1 MRKQLLL
8 GSTALVVG
16 ALAAPDFAA
25 AEEPL
30 RLQVRG
36 YKNDYFGIGDVD
48 DSPVGGGGRDFNNTG
63 EFSDGEV
70 QFRGETALDNGLT
83 VGVYVELESNSGG
96 DQIDENFI
104 FVKGDFGKIVMGSE
118 NLSNYNTFWGVVA
131 PNVGTP
137 INSGWITVFV
147 PAPADSDLGFRSPG
161 LSTNIDVGNDE
172 NSVSYYSPRF
182 GGFQFTAGYAP
193 AVVDSG
199 DGKTYSGFEADEGSE
214 YSNGWGVGLNFSN
227 SFNGVDI
234 SAAVAYNGISVPDDR
249 EALGADDVEQFKAGL
264 GLGFGGFSIG
274 GSYANESEGK
284 TSITSTTSFMFTTDV
299 TNAEALHLV
308 DADDDGEPD
317 TSTTSSLNSNEGQ
330 SYDVGVSYYTGPWG
344 VSATYFHGEEEGDT
358 TVSGDDEIDAIVGA
372 VRYTLG
378 PGITTSL
385 SIMHVKF
392 EEESGDETEAT
403 LGIVGLSVKF

>member
-36 YKNDYFGIGDVD
+36 YKNEYFVIGDVD
-48 DSPVGGGGRDFNNTG
+48 DSPVKGAGRDFSNTG

-83 VGVYVELESNSGG
+83 VGVYVELESNSAG

-147 PAPADSDLGFRSPG
+147 PAPAGSDLGFRSPG
-161 LSTNIDVGNDE
+161 LSTNITVGNDE

-199 DGKTYSGFEADEGSE
+199 DGKTYGGIEANEGSE

-249 EALGADDVEQFKAGL
+249 AALGADDVEQFKAGL

-284 TSITSTTSFMFTTDV
+284 TSITSKTTPLYKKTGGGG
-299 TNAEALHLV
+299 LV
-308 DADDDGEPD
+308 FVDDDGNGVPD
-317 TSTTSSLNSNEGQ
+317 TSKTSSLNSNEGQ
-330 SYDVGVSYYTGPWG
+330 SYDVGVSYSTGPWG